1 MLKIKSNTNEF
12 TIIFFWED
20 WKENKCW
27 KIICSTLSVQLQ
39 RRTFLC
45 SSPLFLSA
53 SAPLSSFLL
62 FWSVPLFCFS
72 PLFLFSFGALLSASA
87 SLTFLQPSLFSFL
100 LVALYFSAQNTFFF
114 SPNVFQ
120 PKNTFS
126 AQNVFASVQNFF
138 QFSPKRFF
146 LVSVQPLFSSSFFC
160 FILFWFSPLFSLSAP
175 PFFLFFSSVYPRPN
189 VLFSC
194 FTSLLFE

>member
-1 MLKIKSNTNEF
+1 MLKNYLF
-12 TIIFFWED
+12 G
-20 WKENKCW
+20 
-27 KIICSTLSVQLQ
+27 TLSLFQPSFSFSFS
-39 RRTFLC
+39 TAP
-45 SSPLFLSA
+45 PLFL
-53 SAPLSSFLL
+53 LL
-62 FWSVPLFCFS
+62 FSS
-72 PLFLFSFGALLSASA
+72 SHLFLFFWS
-87 SLTFLQPSLFSFL
+87 
-100 LVALYFSAQNTFFF
+100 VALYFSAQNTFFF

-126 AQNVFASVQNFF
+126 AQNVFASAQNFF
-138 QFSPKRFF
+138 QFSPKRSF